1 MSSTKERN
9 ISFSIELVSRNQV
22 KRVSLPDGSG
32 DRLMVEG
39 YLGELT
45 GMELVEDI
53 LLEIRGTGGVLR
65 IELSREELENA
76 LKRKRERSRHLLD
89 R

>member
-1 MSSTKERN
+1 MSSKERN

-39 YLGELT
+39 HLGELT
-45 GMELVEDI
+45 DMELVEDI
-53 LLEIRGTGGVLR
+53 LLEIRGTSGILR

>member
-1 MSSTKERN
+1 MSLTKERN
-9 ISFSIELVSRNQV
+9 TSFSIELVSRNQV

-32 DRLMVEG
+32 DKLMVEG
-39 YLGELT
+39 CLGELT
-45 GMELVEDI
+45 GMELVEGI

-76 LKRKRERSRHLLD
+76 LKRRRERSRRIPD

>member
-9 ISFSIELVSRNQV
+9 TSFSIELVSRNQV

-53 LLEIRGTGGVLR
+53 LLEIRGTSGILR

-76 LKRKRERSRHLLD
+76 LKRKRERSRHSLD

>member
-9 ISFSIELVSRNQV
+9 TSFSIELVSRNQV
-22 KRVSLPDGSG
+22 KRVLLPDGSG

-53 LLEIRGTGGVLR
+53 LLEIRGT
-65 IELSREELENA
+65 S
-76 LKRKRERSRHLLD
+76 
-89 R
+89 

>member
-53 LLEIRGTGGVLR
+53 LLEIRGTSGVLR

>member
-39 YLGELT
+39 SLGGLT
-45 GMELVEDI
+45 GIELVEDV
-53 LLEIRGTGGVLR
+53 LLEIRGTSGILR
-65 IELSREELENA
+65 IDLSKEELEDA
-76 LKRKRERSRHLLD
+76 LKRKGERIRRLLNE
-89 R
+89 

>member
-39 YLGELT
+39 NLGGLT
-45 GMELVEDI
+45 GIELVEDV
-53 LLEIRGTGGVLR
+53 LLEIRGTSGILR
-65 IELSREELENA
+65 IELSREELEDA
-76 LKRKRERSRHLLD
+76 LKRKRERSRRLLD
-89 R
+89 E

>member
-1 MSSTKERN
+1 MSSKERN
-9 ISFSIELVSRNQV
+9 TSFSIELVSRNQV

-53 LLEIRGTGGVLR
+53 LLEIRGTSGILR

-76 LKRKRERSRHLLD
+76 LKRKRERSRHSLD
-89 R
+89 K